1 MINSFNCIN
10 KNAITYFNYIL
21 EKIVPKKKMYSF
33 IVPVWI
39 AVIICTS
46 LFRVIVGKFI
56 YSILLKY
63 LEAFLINEN
72 IYEVE

>member
-1 MINSFNCIN
+1 MH
-10 KNAITYFNYIL
+10 
-21 EKIVPKKKMYSF
+21 SF

-39 AVIICTS
+39 AVIICIS

-63 LEAFLINEN
+63 LEGFLINEN